1 MLIGVPTEVK
11 NNEFRVALTRGGVTE
26 LVRRGH
32 TVLVQSGAGV
42 GSGISDDQYREAG
55 AQLIEDPDEL
65 WTQAEL
71 VLKVKE
77 PIPEEYHRLRRDQ
90 VLFTYLHLA
99 ASAEC
104 TRAILDAGTTAI
116 AYETVSSTLGGRRSL
131 PLLAPMSQVAGR
143 LAPMA
148 GAYHLTQ
155 AHGGSGVLMGGV
167 PGTRRA
173 RVAVIGGGVAGE
185 AAGVI
190 AAGMGA
196 DVTVL
201 DVSLDRLAQ
210 LDAVHQGRLRTL
222 ASSHLNIA
230 EQVIAADLVVGSVLI
245 PGAAA
250 PKLVTA
256 EMVAQMKPGSVLV
269 DIAIDQGGCFENS
282 RPTTHQDP
290 TFRVGDAVYYCVANM
305 PGAVPQTSTAALTNA
320 TLPYIQ
326 RIADQ
331 GWRAALAADDG
342 FADGLNAHHGILT
355 QRAVAEAVAG
365 PLGLDL
371 ESSYRPTSDVLSAA
385 S

>member
-11 NNEFRVALTRGGVTE
+11 NNEFRVALTHGGVTE

-32 TVLVQSGAGV
+32 QVMVQAGAGV
-42 GSGISDDQYREAG
+42 GSGITDEQYRTAG
-55 AQLIEDPDEL
+55 AELEDDPDEL
-65 WTQAEL
+65 WKRAEL
-71 VLKVKE
+71 LLKVKE
-77 PIPEEYHRLRRDQ
+77 PVAEEYHRLRQGQ

-99 ASAEC
+99 ASPEC
-104 TRAILDAGTTAI
+104 TRAVLESGTTAI
-116 AYETVSSTLGGRRSL
+116 AYETVTRGRTL

-143 LAPMA
+143 LAPLA

-196 DVTVL
+196 DVTIL
-201 DVSLDRLAQ
+201 DISLDRLAQ
-210 LDAVHQGRLRTL
+210 LDSVHQGRLRTL

-230 EQVIAADLVVGSVLI
+230 EQVIAADLVIGSVLI

-256 EMVAQMKPGSVLV
+256 EMVEQMKPGSVLV

-290 TFRVGDAVYYCVANM
+290 TYLVGDKIYYCVSNM
-305 PGAVPQTSTAALTNA
+305 PGAVPQTSTAALTNS

-326 RIADQ
+326 RIADL
-331 GWRAALAADDG
+331 GWREALSADEG
-342 FADGLNAHHGILT
+342 FAAGLNAHEGVIT
-355 QRAVAEAVAG
+355 QRGVAEAVAE
-365 PLGLDL
+365 PLGLDV
-371 ESSYRPTSDVLSAA
+371 ETAYRPSSGILSAV
-385 S
+385 

>member
-11 NNEFRVALTRGGVTE
+11 NNEFRVALTHGGVTE

-32 TVLVQSGAGV
+32 QVMVQAGAGV
-42 GSGISDDQYREAG
+42 GSGITDEHYRSAG
-55 AQLIEDPDEL
+55 AELVEDPDEL
-65 WTQAEL
+65 WKRAEL
-71 VLKVKE
+71 LLKVKE
-77 PIPEEYHRLRRDQ
+77 PVAEEYHRLRQGQ

-99 ASAEC
+99 ASPEC
-104 TRAILDAGTTAI
+104 TRAVLESGTTAI
-116 AYETVSSTLGGRRSL
+116 AYETVTRGRTL

-143 LAPMA
+143 LAPLA

-196 DVTVL
+196 DVTIL
-201 DVSLDRLAQ
+201 DISLDRLAQ
-210 LDAVHQGRLRTL
+210 LDSVHQGRLRTL

-230 EQVIAADLVVGSVLI
+230 EQVIAADLVIGSVLI

-256 EMVAQMKPGSVLV
+256 EMVEQMKPGSVLV

-290 TFRVGDAVYYCVANM
+290 TYLVGDKIYYCVSNM
-305 PGAVPQTSTAALTNA
+305 PGAVPQTSTAALTNS

-326 RIADQ
+326 RIADL
-331 GWRAALAADDG
+331 GWREALSADEG
-342 FADGLNAHHGILT
+342 FAAGLNAHEGVIT
-355 QRAVAEAVAG
+355 QRGVAEAVAE

-371 ESSYRPTSDVLSAA
+371 ETAYRPSSGILSDA
-385 S
+385 

>member
-11 NNEFRVALTRGGVTE
+11 NNEFRVALTHGGVTE

-32 TVLVQSGAGV
+32 QVMVQAGAGV
-42 GSGISDDQYREAG
+42 GSGITDEQYRTAG
-55 AQLIEDPDEL
+55 AELVEDPDEL
-65 WTQAEL
+65 WQRAEL
-71 VLKVKE
+71 LLKVKE
-77 PIPEEYHRLRRDQ
+77 PVAEEYHRLRQGQ

-99 ASAEC
+99 ASPEC
-104 TRAILDAGTTAI
+104 TRAVLESGTTAI
-116 AYETVSSTLGGRRSL
+116 AYETVTRGRTL

-143 LAPMA
+143 LAPLA

-196 DVTVL
+196 DVTIL
-201 DVSLDRLAQ
+201 DISLDRLAQ
-210 LDAVHQGRLRTL
+210 LDSVHQGRLRTL

-230 EQVIAADLVVGSVLI
+230 EQVIAADLVIGSVLI

-256 EMVAQMKPGSVLV
+256 EMVEQMKPGSVLV
-269 DIAIDQGGCFENS
+269 DIAIDQGGCFEDS
-282 RPTTHQDP
+282 HPTTHDDP
-290 TFRVGDAVYYCVANM
+290 TFEVHDSIFYCVANM
-305 PGAVPQTSTAALTNA
+305 PGAVPATSTQALTNA
-320 TLPYIQ
+320 TLPYTL
-326 RIADQ
+326 RIADA
-331 GWRAALAADDG
+331 GWKAALGADE
-342 FADGLNAHHGILT
+342 ALAKGLATHAGSLYSAPVGEALGI
-355 QRAVAEAVAG
+355 ESKDPAG
-365 PLGLDL
+365 LLG
-371 ESSYRPTSDVLSAA
+371 
-385 S
+385 

>member
-11 NNEFRVALTRGGVTE
+11 NNEFRVALTHGGVTE

-32 TVLVQSGAGV
+32 QVMVQAGAGV
-42 GSGISDDQYREAG
+42 GSGFTDEQYRTAG
-55 AQLIEDPDEL
+55 AELVEDPDEL
-65 WTQAEL
+65 WKRAEL
-71 VLKVKE
+71 LLKVKE
-77 PIPEEYHRLRRDQ
+77 PVAEEYHRLRQGQ

-99 ASAEC
+99 ASPEC
-104 TRAILDAGTTAI
+104 TRAVLESGTTAI
-116 AYETVSSTLGGRRSL
+116 AYETVTRGRTL

-143 LAPMA
+143 LAPLA

-196 DVTVL
+196 DVTIL
-201 DVSLDRLAQ
+201 DISLDRLAQ
-210 LDAVHQGRLRTL
+210 LDSVHQGRLRTL

-230 EQVIAADLVVGSVLI
+230 EQVIAADLVIGSVLI

-256 EMVAQMKPGSVLV
+256 DMVEQMKPGSVLV

-290 TFRVGDAVYYCVANM
+290 TYLVGDKIYYCVSNM
-305 PGAVPQTSTAALTNA
+305 PGAVPQTSTAALTNS

-326 RIADQ
+326 RIADL
-331 GWRAALAADDG
+331 GWREALSADEG
-342 FADGLNAHHGILT
+342 FAGGLNAHEGVIT
-355 QRAVAEAVAG
+355 QRGVAEAVAE

-371 ESSYRPTSDVLSAA
+371 ETAYRPSSGILSDV
-385 S
+385 

>member
-11 NNEFRVALTRGGVTE
+11 NNEFRVALTHGGVTE

-32 TVLVQSGAGV
+32 QVMVQAGAGV
-42 GSGISDDQYREAG
+42 GSGITDEQYRTAG
-55 AQLIEDPDEL
+55 AELVEDPDEL
-65 WTQAEL
+65 WQRAEL
-71 VLKVKE
+71 LLKVKE
-77 PIPEEYHRLRRDQ
+77 PVAEEYHRLRQGQ

-99 ASAEC
+99 ASPEC
-104 TRAILDAGTTAI
+104 TRAVLESGTTAI
-116 AYETVSSTLGGRRSL
+116 AYETVTRGRTL

-143 LAPMA
+143 LAPLA

-196 DVTVL
+196 DVTIL
-201 DVSLDRLAQ
+201 DISLDRLAQ
-210 LDAVHQGRLRTL
+210 LDSVHQGRLRTL

-230 EQVIAADLVVGSVLI
+230 EQVIAADLVIGSVLI

-256 EMVAQMKPGSVLV
+256 EMVEQMKPGSVLV

-290 TFRVGDAVYYCVANM
+290 TYLVGDKIYYCVSNM
-305 PGAVPQTSTAALTNA
+305 PGAVPQTSTAALTNS

-326 RIADQ
+326 RIADL
-331 GWRAALAADDG
+331 GWREALSADEG
-342 FADGLNAHHGILT
+342 FAAGLNAHEGVIT
-355 QRAVAEAVAG
+355 QRGVAEAVAE
-365 PLGLDL
+365 PLGLDV
-371 ESSYRPTSDVLSAA
+371 ETAYRPSSGILSAV
-385 S
+385 

>member
-1 MLIGVPTEVK
+1 MQIGVPTEVK
-11 NNEFRVALTRGGVTE
+11 NNEFRVALTHGGVTE

-32 TVLVQSGAGV
+32 QVMVQAGAGV
-42 GSGISDDQYREAG
+42 GSGITDEQYRSAG
-55 AQLIEDPDEL
+55 AELVEDPDEL
-65 WTQAEL
+65 WQRAEL
-71 VLKVKE
+71 LLKVKE
-77 PIPEEYHRLRRDQ
+77 PVAEEYHRLRQGQ

-99 ASAEC
+99 ASPEC
-104 TRAILDAGTTAI
+104 TRAVLESGTTAI
-116 AYETVSSTLGGRRSL
+116 AYETVTRGRTL

-143 LAPMA
+143 LAPLA

-196 DVTVL
+196 DVTIL
-201 DVSLDRLAQ
+201 DISLDRLAQ
-210 LDAVHQGRLRTL
+210 LDSVHQGRLRTL

-230 EQVIAADLVVGSVLI
+230 EQVSAADLVIGSVLI

-256 EMVAQMKPGSVLV
+256 DMVEQMKPGSVLV

-290 TFRVGDAVYYCVANM
+290 TYLVGDKIYYCVSNM
-305 PGAVPQTSTAALTNA
+305 PGAVPQTSTAALTNS

-326 RIADQ
+326 RIADL
-331 GWRAALAADDG
+331 GWREALSADEG
-342 FADGLNAHHGILT
+342 FATGLNAHEGIIT
-355 QRAVAEAVAG
+355 QRGVAEAVAE
-365 PLGLDL
+365 PLGLDV
-371 ESSYRPTSDVLSAA
+371 ETAYRPSSGILSEV
-385 S
+385 

>member
-11 NNEFRVALTRGGVTE
+11 NNEFRVALTHGGVTE

-32 TVLVQSGAGV
+32 QVMVQAGAGV
-42 GSGISDDQYREAG
+42 GSGITDEQYRTAG
-55 AQLIEDPDEL
+55 AELVEDPDEL
-65 WTQAEL
+65 WQRAEL
-71 VLKVKE
+71 LLKVKE
-77 PIPEEYHRLRRDQ
+77 PVAEEYHRLRQGQ

-99 ASAEC
+99 ASPEC
-104 TRAILDAGTTAI
+104 TRAVLESGTTAI
-116 AYETVSSTLGGRRSL
+116 AYETVTRGRTL

-143 LAPMA
+143 LAPLA

-201 DVSLDRLAQ
+201 DISLDRLAQ
-210 LDAVHQGRLRTL
+210 LDSVHQGRLRTL

-230 EQVIAADLVVGSVLI
+230 EKVAEADLVIGSVLI

-256 EMVAQMKPGSVLV
+256 EMVEQMKPGSVLV
-269 DIAIDQGGCFENS
+269 DIAIDQGGCFESS

-290 TFRVGDAVYYCVANM
+290 TYLVGDKIYYCVSNM
-305 PGAVPQTSTAALTNA
+305 PGAVPQTSTAALTNS

-326 RIADQ
+326 RIADL
-331 GWRAALAADDG
+331 GWREALSADEG
-342 FADGLNAHHGILT
+342 FAAGLNAHEGVLT
-355 QRAVAEAVAG
+355 QRGVAEAVAE

-371 ESSYRPTSDVLSAA
+371 ETDYRPPSGILSGV
-385 S
+385 

>member
-11 NNEFRVALTRGGVTE
+11 NNEFRVALTQGGVQE
-26 LVRRGH
+26 LVRAGH
-32 TVLVQSGAGV
+32 DVLVQAGAGL
-42 GSGISDDQYREAG
+42 GSGTTDQDYLDAG
-55 AQLIEDPDEL
+55 
-65 WTQAEL
+65 AEL
-71 VLKVKE
+71 VEGADEVWERAELILKVKE
-77 PIPEEYHRLRRDQ
+77 PQAEEYPRMRRGQ

-99 ASAEC
+99 ASPEC
-104 TRAILDAGTTAI
+104 TRAILDSGTTAI
-116 AYETVSSTLGGRRSL
+116 AYETVTQGRTL

-143 LAPMA
+143 LAPAA

-201 DVSLDRLAQ
+201 DISLERLAQ

-230 EQVIAADLVVGSVLI
+230 ETVADADLVIGSVLI

-256 EMVAQMKPGSVLV
+256 EMVEAMRPGSVLV

-282 RPTTHQDP
+282 RPTAHQDP
-290 TFRVGDAVYYCVANM
+290 TYLVGDKIYYCVSNM

-320 TLPYIQ
+320 TLPYIK

-331 GWRAALAADDG
+331 GWRAALSADEG
-342 FADGLNAHHGILT
+342 FAGGLNAHDGVLT
-355 QRAVAEAVAG
+355 LPSVFEAVSG
-365 PLGLDL
+365 ELGLDPEKDCL
-371 ESSYRPTSDVLSAA
+371 LYTS
-385 S
+385 

>member
-11 NNEFRVALTRGGVTE
+11 NNEFRVALTHGGVTE

-32 TVLVQSGAGV
+32 QVMVQAGAGV
-42 GSGISDDQYREAG
+42 GSGITDEQYRTAG
-55 AQLIEDPDEL
+55 AELVEDPDEL
-65 WTQAEL
+65 WQRAEL
-71 VLKVKE
+71 LLKVKE
-77 PIPEEYHRLRRDQ
+77 PVAEEYHRLRQGQ

-99 ASAEC
+99 ASPEC
-104 TRAILDAGTTAI
+104 TRAVLESGTTAI
-116 AYETVSSTLGGRRSL
+116 AYETVTRGRTL

-143 LAPMA
+143 LAPLA

-201 DVSLDRLAQ
+201 DISLDRLAQ
-210 LDAVHQGRLRTL
+210 LDSVHQGRLRTL

-230 EQVIAADLVVGSVLI
+230 EKVAEADLVIGSVLI

-256 EMVAQMKPGSVLV
+256 EMVEQMKPGSVLV
-269 DIAIDQGGCFENS
+269 DIAIDQGGCFESS

-290 TFRVGDAVYYCVANM
+290 TYLVGDKIYYCVSNM
-305 PGAVPQTSTAALTNA
+305 PGAVPQTSTAALTNS

-326 RIADQ
+326 RIADL
-331 GWRAALAADDG
+331 GWREALSADEG
-342 FADGLNAHHGILT
+342 FAAGLNAHEGVLT
-355 QRAVAEAVAG
+355 QRGVAEAVAE

-371 ESSYRPTSDVLSAA
+371 ETGYRPPSGILSA

>member
-11 NNEFRVALTRGGVTE
+11 NNEFRVALTQGGVLE

-32 TVLVQSGAGV
+32 EVLVQAGAGV
-42 GSGISDDQYREAG
+42 GSGITDQDYADAG
-55 AQLIEDPDEL
+55 AQLVQDPDEL
-65 WTQAEL
+65 WERAEL

-77 PIPEEYHRLRRDQ
+77 PLAEEHHRMRRGQ

-99 ASAEC
+99 ASEEC
-104 TRAILDAGTTAI
+104 TRAILDSGTTAI
-116 AYETVSSTLGGRRSL
+116 AYETVTRGRAL

-143 LAPMA
+143 LAPLA

-185 AAGVI
+185 AAAVI

-201 DVSLDRLAQ
+201 DVSLERLAQ
-210 LDAVHQGRLRTL
+210 LDTVHQGRVRTL

-230 EQVIAADLVVGSVLI
+230 ETVADADLVIGSVLI

-256 EMVAQMKPGSVLV
+256 EMVEGMRPGSVLV

-282 RPTTHQDP
+282 RATTHQDP
-290 TFRVGDAVYYCVANM
+290 TYLVGDKIYYCVANM

-326 RIADQ
+326 RIADL
-331 GWRAALAADDG
+331 GWREALSADEG
-342 FADGLNAHHGILT
+342 FASGLNAHEGALT
-355 QRAVAEAVAG
+355 LPSVAEAMAG
-365 PLGLDL
+365 PLGLDPQKDV
-371 ESSYRPTSDVLSAA
+371 RTTADVLASA
-385 S
+385 

>member
-11 NNEFRVALTRGGVTE
+11 NNEFRVALTHGGVTE

-32 TVLVQSGAGV
+32 QVMVQAGAGV
-42 GSGISDDQYREAG
+42 GSGITDEQYRTAG
-55 AQLIEDPDEL
+55 AELVEDPDEL
-65 WTQAEL
+65 WQRAEL
-71 VLKVKE
+71 LLKVKE
-77 PIPEEYHRLRRDQ
+77 PVAEEYHRLRQGQ

-99 ASAEC
+99 ASPEC
-104 TRAILDAGTTAI
+104 TRAVLESGTTAI
-116 AYETVSSTLGGRRSL
+116 AYETVTRGRTL

-143 LAPMA
+143 LAPLA

-196 DVTVL
+196 DVTIL
-201 DVSLDRLAQ
+201 DISLDRLAQ
-210 LDAVHQGRLRTL
+210 LDSVHQGRLRTL

-230 EQVIAADLVVGSVLI
+230 EQVIAADLVIGSVLI

-256 EMVAQMKPGSVLV
+256 DMVEQMKPGSVLV

-290 TFRVGDAVYYCVANM
+290 TYLVGDKIYYCVSNM
-305 PGAVPQTSTAALTNA
+305 PGAVPQTSTAALTNS

-326 RIADQ
+326 RIADL
-331 GWRAALAADDG
+331 GWREALSADEG
-342 FADGLNAHHGILT
+342 FAGGLNAHEGVIT
-355 QRAVAEAVAG
+355 QRGVAEAVAE
-365 PLGLDL
+365 PLGLGL
-371 ESSYRPTSDVLSAA
+371 ETAYRPSSGILSDV
-385 S
+385 